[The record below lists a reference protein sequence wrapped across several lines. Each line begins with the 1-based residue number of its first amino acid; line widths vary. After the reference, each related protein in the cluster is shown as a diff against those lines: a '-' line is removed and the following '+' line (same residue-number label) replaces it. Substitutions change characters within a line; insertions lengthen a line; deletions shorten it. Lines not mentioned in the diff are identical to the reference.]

1 MGRIRL
7 SKGRKQQVWGVPRG
21 FEPVLRLWMLRMLVP
36 LGGQQELFRSRGGI
50 EADILRL
57 AGLRVK
63 PGSELEP
70 EVLRPRLVEAHRRAE
85 AACASLP
92 QGCSLVKNL
101 QWVAD
106 RVGLT
111 AVEQTLLGFV
121 LLAELDPRLA
131 RMIESLGN
139 LSAPALERVLS
150 CVLGVPGRAVRLA
163 LDEGGTLAR
172 SGLLTLD
179 LRNRWS
185 FENKLSTLPGAQRL
199 LRPMVDRERLFVE
212 NFLPAPPPT
221 LAVDDYRH
229 LQEDLRILEACL
241 AEALASR
248 RKGLNVLLYGPPG
261 TGKTEL
267 ARVLA
272 GSLGARLFEVATE
285 DAEGKPVPGRHRI
298 RAFQLSQALLAQ
310 HPGRL
315 ILLDE
320 IEDVFHSDNPFE
332 TRGKGAGGQKAW
344 MNRLLETNPVPS
356 FWISNTLSVL
366 DHALIRRFDY
376 VLELGVPPRRARER
390 ILAETVGDLGLPPGL
405 TRQLV
410 AHDRLAPALL
420 ARAGGVARRLQPCLQ
435 DVDPSSI
442 LERALGNTLQAL
454 GTPLLPAGLTE
465 STPEYRTDVL
475 NADRDLETLLAGLR
489 VSGSGR
495 LCLYGPPGTGKSAF
509 GRHLAEVLDRPLV
522 VRRASDL
529 LSPFVGMTERLLSEA
544 FREAATERAVLLL
557 DEADSFL
564 QDRSEAT
571 RTWETTQVN
580 EMLTQI
586 EAFQGVLVTTTNL
599 MDRLDPAVLRRFDL
613 RIRFGYLKPEQ
624 AWILFQETAHT
635 LGIPV
640 EDRLQPTLSRLA
652 VLTPGDF
659 ATVRRQGR
667 LQPVRSA
674 GDLLERLQI
683 ECAAKREGRRMP
695 LGFTG

>member
-7 SKGRKQQVWGVPRG
+7 ARGRKQQAWGVPRG
-21 FEPVLRLWMLRMLVP
+21 FEPVLRLWLLRMLVP

-85 AACASLP
+85 ATAAALP

-111 AVEQTLLGFV
+111 AVEQDLLGFV

-139 LSAPALERVLS
+139 LSAPALKRVLS

-172 SGLLTLD
+172 CGLLTLD

-221 LAVDDYRH
+221 LAVADYQH

-241 AEALASR
+241 AEALTSR
-248 RKGLNVLLYGPPG
+248 RKGVNVLLYGPPG

-267 ARVLA
+267 ARLLA
-272 GSLGARLFEVATE
+272 ATLDARLFEVATE
-285 DAEGKPVPGRHRI
+285 DAEGRPVPGRHRI

-332 TRGKGAGGQKAW
+332 PRGKGAGGQKAW

-356 FWISNTLSVL
+356 FWISNTLAVL
-366 DHALIRRFDY
+366 DPAIIRRFDY

-390 ILAETVGDLGLPPGL
+390 ILAATAGDLDLPPGL
-405 TRQLV
+405 AQ
-410 AHDRLAPALL
+410 RLAAHERVAPAVA
-420 ARAGGVARRLQPCLQ
+420 ARAGAVARRLQSSLQ
-435 DVDPSSI
+435 GVPAASI
-442 LERALGNTLQAL
+442 LERTLGNTLQAL
-454 GTPLLPAGLTE
+454 GTPLPPAGLAE
-465 STPEYRTDVL
+465 AAPEYRTDVL
-475 NADRDLETLLAGLR
+475 NADQDLEALLSGLR
-489 VSGSGR
+489 VSGAGR
-495 LCLYGPPGTGKSAF
+495 LCLHGPPGTGKSAF
-509 GRHLAEVLDRPLV
+509 GRHIAEALDRPLLA
-522 VRRASDL
+522 RRASDL
-529 LSPFVGMTERLLSEA
+529 LSPFVGMTEKLFAEA

-564 QDRSEAT
+564 QDRAEAT

-586 EAFQGVLVTTTNL
+586 EAFQGVLVATTNL

-613 RIRFGYLKPEQ
+613 RIRFGYLKPPQ
-624 AWILFQETAHT
+624 AWTLFRETTDA
-635 LGIPV
+635 LGV
-640 EDRLQPTLSRLA
+640 ALENRLQQPLARLA

-659 ATVRRQGR
+659 AAVRRQAR
-667 LQPVRSA
+667 LQPVRSSE
-674 GDLLERLQI
+674 DLLHRLQI

-695 LGFTG
+695 LGFTW